1 MVCGQ
6 EPETFPNGKLVLCP
20 VVFVQVAPIA
30 DNVPGEKHERCFSGE
45 LQCFQG
51 SRSCDDLPEIES
63 SGGDDNLL
71 CQRRTLTG

>member
-1 MVCGQ
+1 MICG
-6 EPETFPNGKLVLCP
+6 ENPETFPNGKLVLCS
-20 VVFVQVAPIA
+20 VVLVEVAPIA
-30 DNVPGEKHERCFSGE
+30 DNVPGQKRGRAFSRV

-51 SRSCDDLPEIES
+51 SRSCDNLPEIES

>member
-1 MVCGQ
+1 
-6 EPETFPNGKLVLCP
+6 
-20 VVFVQVAPIA
+20 
-30 DNVPGEKHERCFSGE
+30 VPGEKHERCFSGE